1 MILYFLNFF
10 QIHKKVYS
18 MTVNVLKYYSY
29 IQKIIDTIQLLEKE
43 QYLRR
48 EIATVLIYE
57 LIFGNGFLPGESKVV
72 KTIQMYENDIF
83 HAHEVLQNKME
94 DNLIIGKA
102 FFFLLYL
109 SLFKVKHI
117 SLKNTV
123 LWICLKCSEEF

>member
-1 MILYFLNFF
+1 
-10 QIHKKVYS
+10 

-29 IQKIIDTIQLLEKE
+29 IQKIIDKIQLLEKE

-72 KTIQMYENDIF
+72 KTIQLYENDIF
-83 HAHEVLQNKME
+83 NAHEVLQNKLE

-102 FFFLLYL
+102 LFTPFYHYL
-109 SLFKVKHI
+109 K
-117 SLKNTV
+117 LKMY
-123 LWICLKCSEEF
+123 KCKK